1 MVTETR
7 PTPEVG
13 NHTGSASHRHGLI
26 GAILDIAVRF
36 RWAVIVLT
44 VFAAIYGAMNL
55 LRLPIDAV
63 PDITN
68 TQVQINTS
76 ASALSPSQVET
87 QVTFP
92 IETGLAGI
100 EGLEM
105 TRSISRNG
113 FSQVT
118 AIFEEGTDIYFARQQ
133 VNERLAPIGASL
145 PEGAEPTMGP
155 ISTGLGEVLMYT
167 IEYEYP
173 GGRDAPKGGRTGWQ
187 PDGSFITERGERLDT
202 EVAKAAYLRTVQDW
216 VVAPLMRSIDGV
228 AGVDS
233 IGGYEKQFLV
243 QPDPARLT
251 GYGLSFDTLIDALE
265 AANLA
270 EGANFVDRAGE
281 ALLVRVDARLGG
293 TQDIEQAV
301 VATREGVP
309 IRIGDVASVRIGG
322 DLRTGAA
329 SLNGEEAVVG
339 TVLMRSG
346 ENSRTVAAASAER
359 LEEVRASLPA
369 GVVAEIVYN
378 RSSLVDATIA
388 TVEKNLLEGALL
400 VIAVLFLMLGNIR
413 AAIIAALVIPVSMLM
428 AAVGMNRL
436 GVSGNLMSLGALDFG
451 LIVDGAVIIVE
462 NSVARLAARQH
473 HEGRLLSLGER
484 LTETRLAAQEMIR
497 PTVYGQA
504 IILLV
509 YAPLLT
515 FTGVEGK
522 TFSPMAITV
531 MLALASA
538 FVLSLTFV
546 PAMIAVLLN
555 RKLTEKDVKP
565 VRIAKERYGP
575 ALRRAIARPWPV
587 IGAGAGMFA
596 VAALMFTFLGS
607 EFTPQLDERDIA
619 VQSLRIPST
628 SLERSL
634 AMQRQVEDKLEAFP
648 QVELVFSR
656 TGTAEVASD
665 PMPPNASDAYVILK
679 PREEW
684 PDPDLSKDE
693 LVAEMEESL
702 SGLVGN
708 LYEFSQPI
716 ELRFNELI
724 AGVRGDVAVKLYG
737 DDLTALTR
745 SAGEVAG
752 VLRGVEGAADVK
764 VQQVTGFP
772 TLDIAFDRPTI
783 ARYGLTVEEVAQSV
797 AIALGGRPAGLVFEG
812 DRRFD
817 VVVRLADA
825 TRDDFDQLG
834 ALPIVLEN
842 GVTVPLRTLAD
853 FQVVDGL
860 AEVRREQGR
869 RLVIVSA
876 NVRERDLG
884 SFVEEARAGVSENVN
899 LPAASFIEWG
909 GQYQNLQAAQA
920 RLGLVVPVCFALVL
934 LLLFMALG
942 GWVPALAVFSAIPMA
957 LAGGVFALALRGM
970 PFSVSAAVGFIAL
983 SGVAVLNGLVMMT
996 AIRQRLDKGMS
1007 LDDAICDGALA
1018 RLRPV
1023 LMTALVASLG
1033 FVPMAIATGTGA
1045 EVQRPLATVVIGG
1058 LITATAL
1065 TLFVLPAIARLVL
1078 RENGQDVGWREKW
1091 RAMLRLNLTRDERR
1105 EYPTGEI

>member
-1 MVTETR
+1 
-7 PTPEVG
+7 G
-13 NHTGSASHRHGLI
+13 
-26 GAILDIAVRF
+26 
-36 RWAVIVLT
+36 
-44 VFAAIYGAMNL
+44 
-55 LRLPIDAV
+55 
-63 PDITN
+63 
-68 TQVQINTS
+68 
-76 ASALSPSQVET
+76 
-87 QVTFP
+87 
-92 IETGLAGI
+92 
-100 EGLEM
+100 
-105 TRSISRNG
+105 RS
-113 FSQVT
+113 
-118 AIFEEGTDIYFARQQ
+118 
-133 VNERLAPIGASL
+133 
-145 PEGAEPTMGP
+145 
-155 ISTGLGEVLMYT
+155 
-167 IEYEYP
+167 
-173 GGRDAPKGGRTGWQ
+173 TGWQ
-187 PDGSFITERGERLDT
+187 ADGSFITERGNRLKS

-251 GYGLSFDTLIDALE
+251 GYGLSFDSLIDALE

-270 EGANFVDRAGE
+270 AGANFVDRADE
-281 ALLVRVDARLGG
+281 ALLVRVDARLGSIA
-293 TQDIEQAV
+293 DIEEAV

-309 IRIGDVASVRIGG
+309 IRIGDVATVEIGG

-339 TVLMRSG
+339 TVLMRAG
-346 ENSRTVAAASAER
+346 ENSRTVAAGSAER
-359 LEEVRASLPA
+359 LEEVRASLPE
-369 GVVAEIVYN
+369 GIVADIVYN

-388 TVEKNLLEGALL
+388 TVEKNLLEGALP
-400 VIAVLFLMLGNIR
+400 VIAVLFLLLGNIR
-413 AAIIAALVIPVSMLM
+413 AAIITALVIPISMLM
-428 AAVGMNRL
+428 AAIGMNRL

-462 NSVARLAARQH
+462 NSVARLAMRQH
-473 HEGRLLSLGER
+473 REGRLLTLGER
-484 LTETRLAAQEMIR
+484 LTETRLAAQEMIK

-504 IILLV
+504 IIFLV
-509 YAPLLT
+509 FAPLLT

-522 TFSPMAITV
+522 TFSPMAITM

-555 RKLTEKDVKP
+555 KKLTETEVKP
-565 VRIAKERYGP
+565 IRWTKDRYGP
-575 ALRRAIARPWPV
+575 ALRKAIARPWPV
-587 IGAGAGMFA
+587 IGGGVGVFA
-596 VAALMFTFLGS
+596 VAAFVFGFLGS
-607 EFTPQLDERDIA
+607 EFTPQLDETDLA

-634 AMQRQVEDKLEAFP
+634 SMQRRVEDRLEEFP

-693 LVAEMEESL
+693 LVAQMEEGL
-702 SGLVGN
+702 GELVGN

-737 DDLTALTR
+737 DDLTALTEA
-745 SAGEVAG
+745 AGDVAG
-752 VLRGVEGAADVK
+752 VLQGVEGAADVK

-783 ARYGLTVEEVAQSV
+783 ARYGLTVEDVAQSV

-812 DRRFD
+812 DRRFE
-817 VVVRLADA
+817 VIVRLEAA
-825 TRDDFDQLG
+825 ARDDFDQLG

-842 GVTVPLRTLAD
+842 GVTVPLRALAD
-853 FQVVDGL
+853 FRVVDGL

-884 SFVEEARAGVSENVN
+884 SFVEEAQEGVAAQVDM
-899 LPAASFIEWG
+899 PPASFIEWG

-920 RLGLVVPVCFALVL
+920 RLAIVVPVCFALVL
-934 LLLFMALG
+934 FLLFMALG

-957 LAGGVFALALRGM
+957 LAGGIFALALRDL

-996 AIRQRLDKGMS
+996 AIKQRLEKGMA
-1007 LDDAICDGALA
+1007 LDEAIEDGAMA
-1018 RLRPV
+1018 RMRPV

-1033 FVPMAIATGTGA
+1033 FVPMAIATGTGS

-1058 LITATAL
+1058 LITATIL

-1078 RENGQDVGWREKW
+1078 HRSDDERSWREKW
-1091 RAMLRLNLTRDERR
+1091 WDRLRRNVTREERDELR
-1105 EYPTGEI
+1105 EVT

>member
-1 MVTETR
+1 MAIDQTTASSPMSSDE
-7 PTPEVG
+7 G
-13 NHTGSASHRHGLI
+13 SHRHGPI
-26 GAILDIAVRF
+26 GVILDVAVRF
-36 RWAVIVLT
+36 RWAIIVLT
-44 VFAAIYGAMNL
+44 VFAAIYGAFNL
-55 LRLPIDAV
+55 VRLPIDAV

-76 ASALSPSQVET
+76 AAALSPSQVET

-118 AIFEEGTDIYFARQQ
+118 AIFEEGTDLYFARQQ

-173 GGRDAPKGGRTGWQ
+173 GGRGASTGGRTGWQ
-187 PDGSFITERGERLDT
+187 SDGSFITERGDRLES

-233 IGGYEKQFLV
+233 IGGFEKQFLV

-251 GYGLSFDTLIDALE
+251 GYGLSFDSLIDALE

-270 EGANFVDRAGE
+270 AGANFVDRADE
-281 ALLVRVDARLGG
+281 ALLVRVDARLGSIA
-293 TQDIEQAV
+293 DIEEAV
-301 VATREGVP
+301 IATREGVP
-309 IRIGDVASVRIGG
+309 IRIGDVADVEIGG

-339 TVLMRSG
+339 TVLMRAG
-346 ENSRTVAAASAER
+346 ENSRTVAAGAAER
-359 LEEVRASLPA
+359 LEEVRASLPD

-378 RSSLVDATIA
+378 RSSLVDATIS

-400 VIAVLFLMLGNIR
+400 VIAVLFLLLGNIR
-413 AAIIAALVIPVSMLM
+413 AAIITALVIPVSMLM

-473 HEGRLLSLGER
+473 REGRLLTLGER
-484 LTETRLAAQEMIR
+484 LTETRLAAQEMIK

-504 IILLV
+504 IIFLV
-509 YAPLLT
+509 FAPLLT

-522 TFSPMAITV
+522 TFSPMAITM

-555 RKLTEKDVKP
+555 KKLTEKEVKP
-565 VRIAKERYGP
+565 IRWAKERYGP
-575 ALRRAIARPWPV
+575 AVRKVIARPWPM
-587 IGAGAGMFA
+587 IGAGVGLFTVA
-596 VAALMFTFLGS
+596 VFVFGFLGS

-634 AMQRQVEDKLEAFP
+634 AMQRRVEDRLEEFP
-648 QVELVFSR
+648 QVDLVFSR

-679 PREEW
+679 PRDEW
-684 PDPDLSKDE
+684 PDPDLPKDE
-693 LVAEMEESL
+693 LVGEMESAL
-702 SGLVGN
+702 GGLIGN

-737 DDLTALTR
+737 DDLTALTEA
-745 SAGEVAG
+745 AGEVAG
-752 VLRGVEGAADVK
+752 VLGGVEGAADVK

-817 VVVRLADA
+817 VVVRLEDA

-884 SFVEEARAGVSENVN
+884 SFVEEAQERISTGVDM
-899 LPAASFIEWG
+899 PPASFIEWG
-909 GQYQNLQAAQA
+909 GQYQNLQEAQA
-920 RLGLVVPVCFALVL
+920 RLTIVVPIAFALVL

-957 LAGGVFALALRGM
+957 LAGGVFALALRGL

-996 AIRQRLDKGMS
+996 AIRQRLDSGMS
-1007 LDDAICDGALA
+1007 LDEAIADGALA

-1078 RENGQDVGWREKW
+1078 DDGKEKRSWRQRWWDRLRRNVTPEERKELRDV
-1091 RAMLRLNLTRDERR
+1091 T
-1105 EYPTGEI
+1105 

>member
-1 MVTETR
+1 MAIDQTSSHSDE
-7 PTPEVG
+7 
-13 NHTGSASHRHGLI
+13 GSHHHGLI
-26 GAILDIAVRF
+26 GMILDVAVRF
-36 RWAVIVLT
+36 RWAIIVLT
-44 VFAAIYGAMNL
+44 IFAAIYGAFNL

-76 ASALSPSQVET
+76 AAALSPSQVET

-167 IEYEYP
+167 IEYEHP
-173 GGRDAPKGGRTGWQ
+173 GGKGATTGGRTGWQ
-187 PDGSFITERGERLDT
+187 RDGSFITERGDRLES

-233 IGGYEKQFLV
+233 IGGFEKQFLV

-251 GYGLSFDTLIDALE
+251 GYGLSFDSLINALE

-270 EGANFVDRAGE
+270 AGANFVDRADE

-293 TQDIEQAV
+293 IADIEEAV

-309 IRIGDVASVRIGG
+309 IRIGDVANVEIGG

-329 SLNGEEAVVG
+329 SLNGDEAVVG

-346 ENSRTVAAASAER
+346 ENSRTVSAQAADR
-359 LEEVRASLPA
+359 LEEVRASLPD

-388 TVEKNLLEGALL
+388 TVEKNLVEGALL
-400 VIAVLFLMLGNIR
+400 VIAVLFLLLGNIR
-413 AAIIAALVIPVSMLM
+413 AAIIAALVIPISMLM
-428 AAVGMNRL
+428 AAIGMNRL

-462 NSVARLAARQH
+462 NSVARLAA
-473 HEGRLLSLGER
+473 
-484 LTETRLAAQEMIR
+484 QEMIK

-555 RKLTEKDVKP
+555 KKLTEKEVKP
-565 VRIAKERYGP
+565 IRMAKDRYGP
-575 ALRRAIARPWPV
+575 AIRKTIARPWPV
-587 IGAGAGMFA
+587 IGAGAGLFA
-596 VAALMFTFLGS
+596 VAAIMFGFLGS

-634 AMQRQVEDKLEAFP
+634 AMQRRVEDRLEEFP

-684 PDPDLSKDE
+684 PDPDLPKDE
-693 LVAEMEESL
+693 LVGEMESAL
-702 SGLVGN
+702 GGLVGN

-737 DDLTALTR
+737 DDLTALTEA
-745 SAGEVAG
+745 AGDVAG

-783 ARYGLTVEEVAQSV
+783 ARYGLTVEDVAQSV

-853 FQVVDGL
+853 FEVVDGL

-884 SFVEEARAGVSENVN
+884 SFVEEAQEGVSAQVD
-899 LPAASFIEWG
+899 LPPASFIEWG
-909 GQYQNLQAAQA
+909 GQYQNLQEAQA
-920 RLGLVVPVCFALVL
+920 RLAIVVPICFAVVL
-934 LLLFMALG
+934 LLLYMALG

-957 LAGGVFALALRGM
+957 LAGGVFALVLRGM

-996 AIRQRLDKGMS
+996 AIRQRLESGMP
-1007 LDDAICDGALA
+1007 LDDAIADGALA

-1033 FVPMAIATGTGA
+1033 FVPMALATGTGA

-1078 RENGQDVGWREKW
+1078 HSSDDERSWREKW
-1091 RAMLRLNLTRDERR
+1091 WDRLRRNVTSDEER
-1105 EYPTGEI
+1105 ELKDIA

>member
-1 MVTETR
+1 MAIDQASAHPDE
-7 PTPEVG
+7 
-13 NHTGSASHRHGLI
+13 ASHRHGPI
-26 GAILDIAVRF
+26 GIILDIAVRF
-36 RWAVIVLT
+36 RWAIIVLT
-44 VFAAIYGAMNL
+44 VLAAIYGALNL

-76 ASALSPSQVET
+76 APALSPSQVET

-118 AIFEEGTDIYFARQQ
+118 AIFEEGTDIYFARSQ

-167 IEYEYP
+167 IEYEHP
-173 GGRDAPKGGRTGWQ
+173 GGRGATRGGRVGWQ
-187 PDGSFITERGERLDT
+187 ADGSFVTERGDRLDS

-233 IGGYEKQFLV
+233 IGGFEKQFLV

-251 GYGLSFDTLIDALE
+251 GYGLSFETLIDALE

-270 EGANFVDRAGE
+270 AGANFVDRADE

-293 TQDIEQAV
+293 IADIEEAV

-309 IRIGDVASVRIGG
+309 IRIGDVATVQIGG

-346 ENSRTVAAASAER
+346 ENSRTVAAQAAER
-359 LEEVRASLPA
+359 LDEVRASLPE

-388 TVEKNLLEGALL
+388 TVEKNLVEGALL
-400 VIAVLFLMLGNIR
+400 VIAVLFLLLGNIR
-413 AAIIAALVIPVSMLM
+413 AAIIAALVIPISMLM
-428 AAVGMNRL
+428 AAIGMNRL

-473 HEGRLLSLGER
+473 REGRLLHLGER
-484 LTETRLAAQEMIR
+484 LTETRLAAQEMIK

-515 FTGVEGK
+515 FSGVEGK

-538 FVLSLTFV
+538 FVLSVTFV

-555 RKLTEKDVKP
+555 KKLTEKEVKP
-565 VRIAKERYGP
+565 VRMVKERYGP
-575 ALRRAIARPWPV
+575 AVRKAVARPWPV
-587 IGAGAGMFA
+587 IGAGVGIFA
-596 VAALMFTFLGS
+596 VAAFVFGLLGS
-607 EFTPQLDERDIA
+607 EFTPQLDERDLLI
-619 VQSLRIPST
+619 QSIRIPST
-628 SLERSL
+628 PTERSVE
-634 AMQRQVEDKLEAFP
+634 MQREVEKRIGQFP
-648 QVELVFSR
+648 EVALVFSK

-665 PMPPNASDAYVILK
+665 PMPPNISDGFVILR

-684 PDPDLSKDE
+684 PDPSKNKEQLISE
-693 LVAEMEESL
+693 LEGAL
-702 SGLVGN
+702 DGLIGN
-708 LYEFSQPI
+708 LYEFTQPI
-716 ELRFNELI
+716 EMRFNELI
-724 AGVRGDVAVKLYG
+724 AGNRSDLAVKIYG
-737 DDLTALTR
+737 DDLEQLAITADDI
-745 SAGEVAG
+745 AD
-752 VLRGVEGAADVK
+752 VLRGTEGAADVR

-772 TLDIAFDRPTI
+772 TLDVAFDRATI
-783 ARYGLTVEEVAQSV
+783 ARYGLRVEDVAQSV

-812 DRRFD
+812 DRRFE

-825 TRDDFDQLG
+825 MRDDFDQLG
-834 ALPIVLEN
+834 ALPIVLSN

-884 SFVEEARAGVSENVN
+884 SFVEEAQDSVAAEVE
-899 LPAASFIEWG
+899 LPPASFIEWG
-909 GQYQNLQAAQA
+909 GQYQNLQEAQA
-920 RLGLVVPVCFALVL
+920 RLAIVVPVCFAIVL
-934 LLLFMALG
+934 LLLYMALG
-942 GWVPALAVFSAIPMA
+942 GWIPALAVFSAIPMA

-996 AIRQRLDKGMS
+996 AIRQRLERGVP
-1007 LDDAICDGALA
+1007 LVEAIADGALA

-1033 FVPMAIATGTGA
+1033 FVPMAIASGTGA

-1078 RENGQDVGWREKW
+1078 HEPGEERSWREKW
-1091 RAMLRLNLTRDERR
+1091 WDRLRRNVTREEQR
-1105 EYPTGEI
+1105 ELADIA

>member
-1 MVTETR
+1 MAIDQTSSHSDE
-7 PTPEVG
+7 
-13 NHTGSASHRHGLI
+13 GSHHHGLI
-26 GAILDIAVRF
+26 GMILDVAVRF
-36 RWAVIVLT
+36 RWAIIVLT
-44 VFAAIYGAMNL
+44 IFAAIYGAFNL

-76 ASALSPSQVET
+76 AAALSPSQVET

-167 IEYEYP
+167 IEYEHP
-173 GGRDAPKGGRTGWQ
+173 GGKGATTGGQTGWQ
-187 PDGSFITERGERLDT
+187 RDGSFITERGDRLES

-233 IGGYEKQFLV
+233 IGGFEKQFLV

-251 GYGLSFDTLIDALE
+251 GYGLSFDSLINALE

-270 EGANFVDRAGE
+270 AGANFVDRADE

-293 TQDIEQAV
+293 IADIEEAV

-309 IRIGDVASVRIGG
+309 IRIGDVANVEIGG

-346 ENSRTVAAASAER
+346 ENSRTVSAQAADR
-359 LEEVRASLPA
+359 LEEVRASLPE

-388 TVEKNLLEGALL
+388 TVEKNLVEGALL
-400 VIAVLFLMLGNIR
+400 VIAVLFLLLGNIR
-413 AAIIAALVIPVSMLM
+413 AAIIAALVIPISMLM
-428 AAVGMNRL
+428 AAIGMNRL

-473 HEGRLLSLGER
+473 REGRLLSLGER
-484 LTETRLAAQEMIR
+484 LTETRLAAQEMIK

-555 RKLTEKDVKP
+555 KKLTEKEVKP
-565 VRIAKERYGP
+565 IRMAKDRYGP
-575 ALRRAIARPWPV
+575 AIRKTIARPWPV
-587 IGAGAGMFA
+587 IGAGAGLFA
-596 VAALMFTFLGS
+596 VAAIMFGFLGS

-634 AMQRQVEDKLEAFP
+634 AMQRRVEDRLEEFP

-679 PREEW
+679 PRDEW
-684 PDPDLSKDE
+684 PDPDLPKDE
-693 LVAEMEESL
+693 LVGEMESAL
-702 SGLVGN
+702 GGLVGN

-737 DDLTALTR
+737 DDLTALTEA
-745 SAGEVAG
+745 AGDVAG

-783 ARYGLTVEEVAQSV
+783 ARYGLTVEDVAQSV

-853 FQVVDGL
+853 FEVVDGL

-884 SFVEEARAGVSENVN
+884 SFVEEAQEGVSAQVD
-899 LPAASFIEWG
+899 LPPASFIEWG
-909 GQYQNLQAAQA
+909 GQYQNLQEAQA
-920 RLGLVVPVCFALVL
+920 RLAIVVPICFAVVL
-934 LLLFMALG
+934 LLLYMALG

-957 LAGGVFALALRGM
+957 LAGGVFALVLRGM

-996 AIRQRLDKGMS
+996 AIRQRLEGGMP
-1007 LDDAICDGALA
+1007 LDDAIADGALA

-1033 FVPMAIATGTGA
+1033 FVPMALATGTGA

-1078 RENGQDVGWREKW
+1078 HRSD
-1091 RAMLRLNLTRDERR
+1091 DERSWRDKWWDRLRRNVTSDEER
-1105 EYPTGEI
+1105 ELKDIA

>member
-1 MVTETR
+1 MAIDQTTASSPMSSDE
-7 PTPEVG
+7 G
-13 NHTGSASHRHGLI
+13 SHRHGPI
-26 GAILDIAVRF
+26 GVILDVAVRF
-36 RWAVIVLT
+36 RWAIIVLT
-44 VFAAIYGAMNL
+44 VFAAIYGAFNL
-55 LRLPIDAV
+55 VRLPIDAV

-76 ASALSPSQVET
+76 AAALSPSQVET

-118 AIFEEGTDIYFARQQ
+118 AIFEEGTDLYFARQQ

-167 IEYEYP
+167 IEYEHP
-173 GGRDAPKGGRTGWQ
+173 GGKGATTGGRTGWQ
-187 PDGSFITERGERLDT
+187 SDGSFITERGDRLES

-233 IGGYEKQFLV
+233 IGGFEKQFLV

-251 GYGLSFDTLIDALE
+251 GYGLSFDSLIDALE

-270 EGANFVDRAGE
+270 AGANFVDRADE
-281 ALLVRVDARLGG
+281 ALLVRVDARLGSIA
-293 TQDIEQAV
+293 DIEEAV
-301 VATREGVP
+301 IATREGVP
-309 IRIGDVASVRIGG
+309 IRIGDVADVEIGG

-339 TVLMRSG
+339 TVLMRAG
-346 ENSRTVAAASAER
+346 ENSRTVAAGAAER
-359 LEEVRASLPA
+359 LEEVRASLPD

-378 RSSLVDATIA
+378 RSSLVDATIS

-400 VIAVLFLMLGNIR
+400 VIAVLFLLLGNIR
-413 AAIIAALVIPVSMLM
+413 AAIITALVIPVSMLM

-473 HEGRLLSLGER
+473 REGRLLTLGER
-484 LTETRLAAQEMIR
+484 LTETRLAAQEMIK

-504 IILLV
+504 IIFLV
-509 YAPLLT
+509 FAPLLT

-522 TFSPMAITV
+522 TFSPMAITM

-555 RKLTEKDVKP
+555 KKLTEKEVKP
-565 VRIAKERYGP
+565 IRWAKERYGP
-575 ALRRAIARPWPV
+575 AVRKVIARPWPM
-587 IGAGAGMFA
+587 IGAGVGLFTVA
-596 VAALMFTFLGS
+596 VFVFGFLGS

-634 AMQRQVEDKLEAFP
+634 AMQRRVEDRLEEFP
-648 QVELVFSR
+648 QVDLVFPR

-679 PREEW
+679 PRDEW
-684 PDPDLSKDE
+684 PDPDLPKDE
-693 LVAEMEESL
+693 LVGEMESAL
-702 SGLVGN
+702 GGLIGN

-737 DDLTALTR
+737 DDLTALTEA
-745 SAGEVAG
+745 AGEVAG
-752 VLRGVEGAADVK
+752 VLGGVEGAADVK

-817 VVVRLADA
+817 VVVRLEDA

-884 SFVEEARAGVSENVN
+884 SFVEEAQERVSTGVDM
-899 LPAASFIEWG
+899 PPASFIEWG
-909 GQYQNLQAAQA
+909 GQYQNLQEAQA
-920 RLGLVVPVCFALVL
+920 RLTIVVPIAFALVL

-957 LAGGVFALALRGM
+957 LAGGVFALALRGL

-996 AIRQRLDKGMS
+996 AIRQRLDSGMS
-1007 LDDAICDGALA
+1007 LDEAIADGALA

-1078 RENGQDVGWREKW
+1078 DDGKEKRSWRQRWWDRLRRNVTPEERKELRDV
-1091 RAMLRLNLTRDERR
+1091 T
-1105 EYPTGEI
+1105 

>member
-1 MVTETR
+1 ML
-7 PTPEVG
+7 
-13 NHTGSASHRHGLI
+13 GSAASV
-26 GAILDIAVRF
+26 DIEE
-36 RWAVIVLT
+36 AVI
-44 VFAAIYGAMNL
+44 
-55 LRLPIDAV
+55 
-63 PDITN
+63 
-68 TQVQINTS
+68 
-76 ASALSPSQVET
+76 
-87 QVTFP
+87 
-92 IETGLAGI
+92 
-100 EGLEM
+100 
-105 TRSISRNG
+105 
-113 FSQVT
+113 
-118 AIFEEGTDIYFARQQ
+118 
-133 VNERLAPIGASL
+133 
-145 PEGAEPTMGP
+145 
-155 ISTGLGEVLMYT
+155 
-167 IEYEYP
+167 
-173 GGRDAPKGGRTGWQ
+173 
-187 PDGSFITERGERLDT
+187 
-202 EVAKAAYLRTVQDW
+202 
-216 VVAPLMRSIDGV
+216 
-228 AGVDS
+228 
-233 IGGYEKQFLV
+233 
-243 QPDPARLT
+243 
-251 GYGLSFDTLIDALE
+251 
-265 AANLA
+265 
-270 EGANFVDRAGE
+270 
-281 ALLVRVDARLGG
+281 
-293 TQDIEQAV
+293 
-301 VATREGVP
+301 ATREGVP
-309 IRIGDVASVRIGG
+309 IRIGDVADVEIGG

-329 SLNGEEAVVG
+329 SLNGEEAVIG
-339 TVLMRSG
+339 TVLMRAG
-346 ENSRTVAAASAER
+346 ENSRTVAAGAAER
-359 LEEVRASLPA
+359 LEEVRASLPD
-369 GVVAEIVYN
+369 GIVANIVYN
-378 RSSLVDATIA
+378 RSSLVDATIS

-400 VIAVLFLMLGNIR
+400 VIAVLFLLLGNIR
-413 AAIIAALVIPVSMLM
+413 AAIITALVIPVSMLM

-473 HEGRLLSLGER
+473 TEGRLLTLGER
-484 LTETRLAAQEMIR
+484 LTETRLAAQEMIK

-504 IILLV
+504 IIFLV
-509 YAPLLT
+509 FAPLLT

-522 TFSPMAITV
+522 TFSPMAITM

-555 RKLTEKDVKP
+555 KKLTEEDVKP
-565 VRIAKERYGP
+565 IRMAKERYGP
-575 ALRRAIARPWPV
+575 AVRKAIARPWPM
-587 IGAGAGMFA
+587 IGAGAGIFALAAFMFG
-596 VAALMFTFLGS
+596 FLGS
-607 EFTPQLDERDIA
+607 EFTPQLDERDLA

-628 SLERSL
+628 SLERSV
-634 AMQRQVEDKLEAFP
+634 AMQRKVEDRLEEFP
-648 QVELVFSR
+648 QVDLVFSR

-665 PMPPNASDAYVILK
+665 PMPPSASDAYVILK
-679 PREEW
+679 PRDEW
-684 PDPDLSKDE
+684 PEPDLPKEE
-693 LVAEMEESL
+693 LVSQMEEAL
-702 SGLVGN
+702 GGLIGN

-737 DDLTALTR
+737 DDLTALTE

-783 ARYGLTVEEVAQSV
+783 ARYGLTVDEVAQSV
-797 AIALGGRPAGLVFEG
+797 AIALGGRPAGMVFEG

-817 VVVRLADA
+817 VVVRLEDA
-825 TRDDFDQLG
+825 TRNDFDQLG

-884 SFVEEARAGVSENVN
+884 SFVEEAQEGVSTAVD
-899 LPAASFIEWG
+899 LPPASFIEWG
-909 GQYQNLQAAQA
+909 GQYENLQAAQA
-920 RLGLVVPVCFALVL
+920 RLAIVVPVCFALVL

-942 GWVPALAVFSAIPMA
+942 GWVPAFAVFSAIPMA
-957 LAGGVFALALRGM
+957 LAGGVFALALRGL

-996 AIRQRLDKGMS
+996 AIRQRLEGGMP
-1007 LDDAICDGALA
+1007 LEEAIADGALA

-1033 FVPMAIATGTGA
+1033 FVPMALATGTGA

-1078 RENGQDVGWREKW
+1078 NDR
-1091 RAMLRLNLTRDERR
+1091 TDERSFR
-1105 EYPTGEI
+1105 ERMRGFFRQDAGLARRERPSASAIS

>member
-1 MVTETR
+1 MAIDQTSSHSDE
-7 PTPEVG
+7 
-13 NHTGSASHRHGLI
+13 GSHHHGLI
-26 GAILDIAVRF
+26 GMILDVAVRF
-36 RWAVIVLT
+36 RWAIIVLT
-44 VFAAIYGAMNL
+44 IFAAIYGAFNL

-76 ASALSPSQVET
+76 AAALSPSQVET

-167 IEYEYP
+167 IEYEHP
-173 GGRDAPKGGRTGWQ
+173 GGKGATTGGQTGWQ
-187 PDGSFITERGERLDT
+187 RDGSFITERGDRLES

-233 IGGYEKQFLV
+233 IGGFEKQFLV

-251 GYGLSFDTLIDALE
+251 GYGLSFDSLINALE

-270 EGANFVDRAGE
+270 AGANFVDRADE

-293 TQDIEQAV
+293 IADIEEAV

-309 IRIGDVASVRIGG
+309 IRIGDVANVEIGG

-346 ENSRTVAAASAER
+346 ENSRTVSAQAADR
-359 LEEVRASLPA
+359 LEEVRASLPD

-388 TVEKNLLEGALL
+388 TVEKNLVEGALL
-400 VIAVLFLMLGNIR
+400 VIAVLFLLLGNIR
-413 AAIIAALVIPVSMLM
+413 AAIIAALVIPISMLM
-428 AAVGMNRL
+428 AAIGMNRL

-473 HEGRLLSLGER
+473 REGRLLSLGER
-484 LTETRLAAQEMIR
+484 LTETRLAAQEMIK

-555 RKLTEKDVKP
+555 KKLTEKEVKP
-565 VRIAKERYGP
+565 IRMAKDRYGP
-575 ALRRAIARPWPV
+575 AIRKTIARPWPV
-587 IGAGAGMFA
+587 IGAGAGLFA
-596 VAALMFTFLGS
+596 VAAIMFGFLGS

-634 AMQRQVEDKLEAFP
+634 AMQRRVEDRLEEFP

-684 PDPDLSKDE
+684 PDPDLPKDE
-693 LVAEMEESL
+693 LVGEMESAL
-702 SGLVGN
+702 GGLVGN

-737 DDLTALTR
+737 DDLTALTEA
-745 SAGEVAG
+745 AGDVAG
-752 VLRGVEGAADVK
+752 VLRAVEGAADVK

-783 ARYGLTVEEVAQSV
+783 ARYGLTVEDVAQSV

-853 FQVVDGL
+853 FEVVDGL

-884 SFVEEARAGVSENVN
+884 SFVEEAQEGVSAQVD
-899 LPAASFIEWG
+899 LPPASFIEWG
-909 GQYQNLQAAQA
+909 GQYQNLQEAQA
-920 RLGLVVPVCFALVL
+920 RLAIVVPICFAVVL
-934 LLLFMALG
+934 LLLYMALG

-957 LAGGVFALALRGM
+957 LAGGVFALVLRGM
-970 PFSVSAAVGFIAL
+970 PFSVSAAVDFIAL

-996 AIRQRLDKGMS
+996 AIRQRLESGMP
-1007 LDDAICDGALA
+1007 LDDAIADGALA

-1033 FVPMAIATGTGA
+1033 FVPMALATGTGA

-1078 RENGQDVGWREKW
+1078 HSSDDERSWREKW
-1091 RAMLRLNLTRDERR
+1091 WDRLRRNVTSDEER
-1105 EYPTGEI
+1105 ELKDIA

>member
-1 MVTETR
+1 MAIDQTTASSPMSSDE
-7 PTPEVG
+7 G
-13 NHTGSASHRHGLI
+13 SHRHGPI
-26 GAILDIAVRF
+26 GVILDVAVRF
-36 RWAVIVLT
+36 RWAIIVLT
-44 VFAAIYGAMNL
+44 VFAAIYGAFNL
-55 LRLPIDAV
+55 VRLPIDAV

-76 ASALSPSQVET
+76 AAALSPSQVET

-118 AIFEEGTDIYFARQQ
+118 AIFEEGTDLYFARQQ

-167 IEYEYP
+167 IEYEHP
-173 GGRDAPKGGRTGWQ
+173 GGKGATTGGRTGWQ
-187 PDGSFITERGERLDT
+187 SDGSFITERGDRLES

-233 IGGYEKQFLV
+233 IGGFEKQFLV

-251 GYGLSFDTLIDALE
+251 GYGLSFDSLIDALE

-270 EGANFVDRAGE
+270 AGANFVDRADE
-281 ALLVRVDARLGG
+281 ALLVRVDARLGSIA
-293 TQDIEQAV
+293 DIEEAV
-301 VATREGVP
+301 IATREGVP
-309 IRIGDVASVRIGG
+309 IRIGDVADVEIGG

-339 TVLMRSG
+339 TVLMRAG
-346 ENSRTVAAASAER
+346 ENSRTVAAGAAER
-359 LEEVRASLPA
+359 LEEVRASLPD

-378 RSSLVDATIA
+378 RSSLVDATIS

-400 VIAVLFLMLGNIR
+400 VIAVLFLLLGNIR
-413 AAIIAALVIPVSMLM
+413 AAIITALVIPVSMLM

-473 HEGRLLSLGER
+473 REGRLLTLGER
-484 LTETRLAAQEMIR
+484 LTETRLAAQEMIK

-504 IILLV
+504 IIFLV
-509 YAPLLT
+509 FAPLLT

-522 TFSPMAITV
+522 TFSPMAITM

-555 RKLTEKDVKP
+555 KKLTEKEVKP
-565 VRIAKERYGP
+565 IRWAKERYGP
-575 ALRRAIARPWPV
+575 AVRKVIARPWPM
-587 IGAGAGMFA
+587 IGAGVGLFTVA
-596 VAALMFTFLGS
+596 VFVFGFLGS

-634 AMQRQVEDKLEAFP
+634 AMQRRVEDRLEEFP
-648 QVELVFSR
+648 QVDLVFSR

-679 PREEW
+679 PRDEW
-684 PDPDLSKDE
+684 PDPDLPKDE
-693 LVAEMEESL
+693 LVGEMESAL
-702 SGLVGN
+702 GGLIGN

-737 DDLTALTR
+737 DDLTALTEA
-745 SAGEVAG
+745 AGEVAG
-752 VLRGVEGAADVK
+752 VLGGVEGAADVK

-783 ARYGLTVEEVAQSV
+783 ARYGLTVEDVAQSV

-817 VVVRLADA
+817 VVVRLEDA

-884 SFVEEARAGVSENVN
+884 SFVEEAQERVSTGVDM
-899 LPAASFIEWG
+899 PPASFIEWG
-909 GQYQNLQAAQA
+909 GQYQNLQEAQA
-920 RLGLVVPVCFALVL
+920 RLTIVVPIAFALVL

-957 LAGGVFALALRGM
+957 LAGGVFALALRGL

-996 AIRQRLDKGMS
+996 AIRQRLDSGMS
-1007 LDDAICDGALA
+1007 LDEAIADGALA

-1078 RENGQDVGWREKW
+1078 DDGKEKRSWRQRWWDRLRRNVTPEERKELRDV
-1091 RAMLRLNLTRDERR
+1091 T
-1105 EYPTGEI
+1105 

>member
-1 MVTETR
+1 MAIDQTSSHSDE
-7 PTPEVG
+7 
-13 NHTGSASHRHGLI
+13 GSHHHGLI
-26 GAILDIAVRF
+26 GMILDVAVRF
-36 RWAVIVLT
+36 RWAIIVLT
-44 VFAAIYGAMNL
+44 IFAAIYGAFNL

-76 ASALSPSQVET
+76 AAALSPSQVET

-167 IEYEYP
+167 IEYEHP
-173 GGRDAPKGGRTGWQ
+173 GGKGATTGGRTGWQ
-187 PDGSFITERGERLDT
+187 RDGSFITERGDRLES

-233 IGGYEKQFLV
+233 IGGFEKQFLV

-251 GYGLSFDTLIDALE
+251 GYGLSFDSLINALE

-270 EGANFVDRAGE
+270 AGANFVDRADE

-293 TQDIEQAV
+293 IADIEEAV

-309 IRIGDVASVRIGG
+309 IRIGDVANVEIGG

-346 ENSRTVAAASAER
+346 ENSRTVSAQAADR
-359 LEEVRASLPA
+359 LEEVRASLPD

-388 TVEKNLLEGALL
+388 TVEKNLVEGALL
-400 VIAVLFLMLGNIR
+400 VIAVLFLLLGNIR
-413 AAIIAALVIPVSMLM
+413 AAIIAALVIPISMLM
-428 AAVGMNRL
+428 AAIGMNRL

-462 NSVARLAARQH
+462 NSVARLATRQH
-473 HEGRLLSLGER
+473 REGRLLSLGER
-484 LTETRLAAQEMIR
+484 LTETRLAAQEMIK

-555 RKLTEKDVKP
+555 KKLTEKEVKP
-565 VRIAKERYGP
+565 IRMAKDRYGP
-575 ALRRAIARPWPV
+575 AIRKTIARPWPV
-587 IGAGAGMFA
+587 IGAGAGLFA
-596 VAALMFTFLGS
+596 VAAIMFGFLGS

-634 AMQRQVEDKLEAFP
+634 AMQRRVEDRLEEFP

-684 PDPDLSKDE
+684 PDPDLPKDE
-693 LVAEMEESL
+693 LVGEMESAL
-702 SGLVGN
+702 GGLVGN

-737 DDLTALTR
+737 DDLTALTEA
-745 SAGEVAG
+745 AGDVAG
-752 VLRGVEGAADVK
+752 VLRAVEGAADVK

-783 ARYGLTVEEVAQSV
+783 ARYGLTVEDVAQSV

-853 FQVVDGL
+853 FEVVDGL

-884 SFVEEARAGVSENVN
+884 SFVEEAQEGVSAQVD
-899 LPAASFIEWG
+899 LPPASFIEWG
-909 GQYQNLQAAQA
+909 GQYQNLQEAQA
-920 RLGLVVPVCFALVL
+920 RLAIVVPICFAVVL
-934 LLLFMALG
+934 LLLYMALG

-957 LAGGVFALALRGM
+957 LAGGVFALVLRGM

-996 AIRQRLDKGMS
+996 AIRQRLESGMP
-1007 LDDAICDGALA
+1007 LDDAIADGALA

-1033 FVPMAIATGTGA
+1033 FVPMALATGTGA

-1078 RENGQDVGWREKW
+1078 HSSDDERSWREKW
-1091 RAMLRLNLTRDERR
+1091 WDRLRRNVTSDEER
-1105 EYPTGEI
+1105 ELKDIA

>member
-1 MVTETR
+1 M
-7 PTPEVG
+7 
-13 NHTGSASHRHGLI
+13 I

-36 RWAVIVLT
+36 RWVVIVLT

-76 ASALSPSQVET
+76 APALSPSQVET

-187 PDGSFITERGERLDT
+187 SDGSFITERGERLDT

-251 GYGLSFDTLIDALE
+251 GYGLSFDSLIDALE

-359 LEEVRASLPA
+359 LDEVRASLPA

-388 TVEKNLLEGALL
+388 TVEKNLVEGALL

-413 AAIIAALVIPVSMLM
+413 AAIIAALVIPISMLM

-473 HEGRLLSLGER
+473 REGRLLSLGER
-484 LTETRLAAQEMIR
+484 LTETRLAAQEMIK

-555 RKLTEKDVKP
+555 RKLTEKEVKP

-575 ALRRAIARPWPV
+575 TLRRAIARPWPV
-587 IGAGAGMFA
+587 IGAGAGLFA
-596 VAALMFTFLGS
+596 VAAFVFSFLGS

-634 AMQRQVEDKLEAFP
+634 AMQRQVEDRLETFP

-693 LVAEMEESL
+693 LVAQMEESL

-745 SAGEVAG
+745 SAGEVAE

-817 VVVRLADA
+817 VVVRLEDA

-842 GVTVPLRTLAD
+842 GVTVPLRTLAN

-884 SFVEEARAGVSENVN
+884 SFVEEARAGVSDNVE

-920 RLGLVVPVCFALVL
+920 RLALVVPVCFALVL

-996 AIRQRLDKGMS
+996 AIRQRLEKG
-1007 LDDAICDGALA
+1007 LLLEDAICGGALA

-1078 RENGQDVGWREKW
+1078 NRSDDERSWREKW
-1091 RAMLRLNLTRDERR
+1091 WDRLRRNVTSDEQRELTD
-1105 EYPTGEI
+1105 IA

>member
-1 MVTETR
+1 MAIDQTSSHSDE
-7 PTPEVG
+7 
-13 NHTGSASHRHGLI
+13 GSHHHGLI
-26 GAILDIAVRF
+26 GMILDVAVRF
-36 RWAVIVLT
+36 RWAIIVLT
-44 VFAAIYGAMNL
+44 IFAAIYGAFNL

-76 ASALSPSQVET
+76 AAALSPSQVET

-167 IEYEYP
+167 IEYEHP
-173 GGRDAPKGGRTGWQ
+173 GGKGATTGGRTGWQ
-187 PDGSFITERGERLDT
+187 RDGSFITERGDRLES

-233 IGGYEKQFLV
+233 IGGFEKQFLV

-251 GYGLSFDTLIDALE
+251 GYGLSFDSLINALE

-270 EGANFVDRAGE
+270 AGANFVDRADE

-293 TQDIEQAV
+293 IADIEEAV

-309 IRIGDVASVRIGG
+309 IRIGDVANVEIGG

-329 SLNGEEAVVG
+329 SLNGDEAVVG

-346 ENSRTVAAASAER
+346 ENSRTVSAQAADR
-359 LEEVRASLPA
+359 LEEVRASLPD

-388 TVEKNLLEGALL
+388 TVEKNLVEGALL
-400 VIAVLFLMLGNIR
+400 VIAVLFLLLGNIR
-413 AAIIAALVIPVSMLM
+413 AAIIAALVIPISMLM
-428 AAVGMNRL
+428 AAIGMNRL

-473 HEGRLLSLGER
+473 REGRLLSLGER
-484 LTETRLAAQEMIR
+484 LTETRLAAQEMIK

-555 RKLTEKDVKP
+555 KKLTEKEVKP
-565 VRIAKERYGP
+565 IRMAKGRYGP
-575 ALRRAIARPWPV
+575 AIRKTIARPWPV
-587 IGAGAGMFA
+587 IGAGAGLFA
-596 VAALMFTFLGS
+596 VAAIMFGFLGS

-634 AMQRQVEDKLEAFP
+634 AMQRRVEDRLEEFP

-684 PDPDLSKDE
+684 PDPDLPKDE
-693 LVAEMEESL
+693 LVGEMESAL
-702 SGLVGN
+702 GGLVGN

-737 DDLTALTR
+737 DDLTALTEA
-745 SAGEVAG
+745 AGDVAG
-752 VLRGVEGAADVK
+752 VLRAVEGAADVK

-783 ARYGLTVEEVAQSV
+783 ARYGLTVEDVAQSV

-853 FQVVDGL
+853 FEVVDGL

-884 SFVEEARAGVSENVN
+884 SFVEEAQEGVSAQVD
-899 LPAASFIEWG
+899 LPPASFIEWG
-909 GQYQNLQAAQA
+909 GQYQNLQEAQA
-920 RLGLVVPVCFALVL
+920 RLAIVVPICFAVVL
-934 LLLFMALG
+934 LLLYMALG

-957 LAGGVFALALRGM
+957 LAGGVFALVLRGM

-996 AIRQRLDKGMS
+996 AIRQRLESGMP
-1007 LDDAICDGALA
+1007 LDEAIADGALA

-1033 FVPMAIATGTGA
+1033 FVPMALATGTGA

-1078 RENGQDVGWREKW
+1078 HRSDDGRSWREKW
-1091 RAMLRLNLTRDERR
+1091 WDRPRRNVTSDE
-1105 EYPTGEI
+1105 EAELKDIA

>member
-1 MVTETR
+1 MAIDQTTASSPMSSDE
-7 PTPEVG
+7 G
-13 NHTGSASHRHGLI
+13 SHRHGPI
-26 GAILDIAVRF
+26 GVILDVAVRF
-36 RWAVIVLT
+36 RWAIIVLT
-44 VFAAIYGAMNL
+44 VFAAIYGAFNL
-55 LRLPIDAV
+55 VRLPIDAV

-76 ASALSPSQVET
+76 AAALSPSQVET

-118 AIFEEGTDIYFARQQ
+118 AIFEEGTDLYFARQQ

-167 IEYEYP
+167 IEYEHP
-173 GGRDAPKGGRTGWQ
+173 GGKGATTGGRTGWQ
-187 PDGSFITERGERLDT
+187 SDGSFITERGDRLES

-233 IGGYEKQFLV
+233 IGGFEKQFLV

-251 GYGLSFDTLIDALE
+251 GYGLSFDSLIDALE

-270 EGANFVDRAGE
+270 AGANFVDRADE
-281 ALLVRVDARLGG
+281 ALLVRVDARLGSIA
-293 TQDIEQAV
+293 DIEEAV
-301 VATREGVP
+301 IATREGVP
-309 IRIGDVASVRIGG
+309 IRIGDVADVEIGG

-339 TVLMRSG
+339 TVLMRAG
-346 ENSRTVAAASAER
+346 ENSRTVAAGAAER
-359 LEEVRASLPA
+359 LDEVRASLPD

-378 RSSLVDATIA
+378 RSSLVDATIS

-400 VIAVLFLMLGNIR
+400 VIAVLFLLLGNIR
-413 AAIIAALVIPVSMLM
+413 AAIITALVIPVSMLM

-473 HEGRLLSLGER
+473 REGRLLTLGER
-484 LTETRLAAQEMIR
+484 LTETRLAAQEMIK

-504 IILLV
+504 IIFLV
-509 YAPLLT
+509 FAPLLT

-522 TFSPMAITV
+522 TFSPMAITM

-555 RKLTEKDVKP
+555 KKLTEKEVKP
-565 VRIAKERYGP
+565 IRWAKERYGP
-575 ALRRAIARPWPV
+575 AVRKVIARPWPM
-587 IGAGAGMFA
+587 IGAGVGLFTVA
-596 VAALMFTFLGS
+596 VFVFGFLGS

-634 AMQRQVEDKLEAFP
+634 AMQRRVEDRLEEFP
-648 QVELVFSR
+648 QVDLVFSR

-679 PREEW
+679 PRDEW
-684 PDPDLSKDE
+684 PDPDLPKDE
-693 LVAEMEESL
+693 LVGEMESAL
-702 SGLVGN
+702 GGLIGN

-737 DDLTALTR
+737 DDLTALTEA
-745 SAGEVAG
+745 AGEVAG
-752 VLRGVEGAADVK
+752 VLGGVEGAADVK

-817 VVVRLADA
+817 VVVRLEDA

-884 SFVEEARAGVSENVN
+884 SFVEEAQERVSTGVDM
-899 LPAASFIEWG
+899 PPASFIEWG
-909 GQYQNLQAAQA
+909 GQYQNLQEAQA
-920 RLGLVVPVCFALVL
+920 RLTIVVPIAFALVL

-957 LAGGVFALALRGM
+957 LAGGVFALALRGL

-996 AIRQRLDKGMS
+996 AIRQRLDSGMP
-1007 LDDAICDGALA
+1007 LDEAIADGALA

-1078 RENGQDVGWREKW
+1078 DDGKEKRSWRQRWWDRLRRNVTPEERKELRDV
-1091 RAMLRLNLTRDERR
+1091 T
-1105 EYPTGEI
+1105 

>member
-1 MVTETR
+1 MAIDQTSSHSDE
-7 PTPEVG
+7 
-13 NHTGSASHRHGLI
+13 GSHHHGLI
-26 GAILDIAVRF
+26 GMILDVAVRF
-36 RWAVIVLT
+36 RWAIIVLT
-44 VFAAIYGAMNL
+44 IFAAIYGAFNL

-76 ASALSPSQVET
+76 AAALSPSQVET

-167 IEYEYP
+167 IEYEHP
-173 GGRDAPKGGRTGWQ
+173 GGKGATTGGRTGWQ
-187 PDGSFITERGERLDT
+187 RDGSFITERGDRLES

-233 IGGYEKQFLV
+233 IGGFEKQFLV

-251 GYGLSFDTLIDALE
+251 GYGLSFDSLINALE

-270 EGANFVDRAGE
+270 AGANFVDRADE

-293 TQDIEQAV
+293 IADIEEAV

-309 IRIGDVASVRIGG
+309 IRIGDVANVEIGG

-329 SLNGEEAVVG
+329 SLNGDEAVVG

-346 ENSRTVAAASAER
+346 ENSRTVSAQAADR
-359 LEEVRASLPA
+359 LEEVRASLPD

-388 TVEKNLLEGALL
+388 TVEKNLVEGALL
-400 VIAVLFLMLGNIR
+400 VIAVLFLLLGNIR
-413 AAIIAALVIPVSMLM
+413 AAIIAALVIPISMLM
-428 AAVGMNRL
+428 AAIGMNRL

-462 NSVARLAARQH
+462 NSVARLATRQH
-473 HEGRLLSLGER
+473 REGRLLSLGER
-484 LTETRLAAQEMIR
+484 LTETRLAAQEMIK

-555 RKLTEKDVKP
+555 KKLTEKEVKP
-565 VRIAKERYGP
+565 IRMAKDRYGP
-575 ALRRAIARPWPV
+575 AIRKTIARPWPV
-587 IGAGAGMFA
+587 IGAGAGLFA
-596 VAALMFTFLGS
+596 VAAIMFGFLGS

-634 AMQRQVEDKLEAFP
+634 AMQRRVEDRLEEFP

-684 PDPDLSKDE
+684 PDPDLPKDE
-693 LVAEMEESL
+693 LVGEMESAL
-702 SGLVGN
+702 GGLVGN

-737 DDLTALTR
+737 DDLTALTEA
-745 SAGEVAG
+745 AGDVAG

-783 ARYGLTVEEVAQSV
+783 ARYGLTVEDVAQSV

-853 FQVVDGL
+853 FEVVDGL

-884 SFVEEARAGVSENVN
+884 SFVEEAQEGVSAQVD
-899 LPAASFIEWG
+899 LPPASFIEWG
-909 GQYQNLQAAQA
+909 GQYQNLQEAQA
-920 RLGLVVPVCFALVL
+920 RLAIVVPICFAVVL
-934 LLLFMALG
+934 LLLYMALG

-957 LAGGVFALALRGM
+957 LAGGVFALVLRGM

-996 AIRQRLDKGMS
+996 AIRQRLESGMP
-1007 LDDAICDGALA
+1007 LDDAIADGALA

-1033 FVPMAIATGTGA
+1033 FVPMALATGTGA

-1078 RENGQDVGWREKW
+1078 HSSDDERSWREKW
-1091 RAMLRLNLTRDERR
+1091 WDRLRRNVTSDEER
-1105 EYPTGEI
+1105 ELKDIA

>member
-1 MVTETR
+1 MAIDDATAPAE
-7 PTPEVG
+7 
-13 NHTGSASHRHGLI
+13 HGSHGHGLI
-26 GAILDIAVRF
+26 GAILDISVRF
-36 RWAVIVLT
+36 RWAVIGLT
-44 VFAAIYGAMNL
+44 VLAAIYGAFNL

-68 TQVQINTS
+68 TQVQINTV
-76 ASALSPSQVET
+76 APALSPTQIET
-87 QVTFP
+87 QVTYP

-113 FSQVT
+113 FSQVS
-118 AIFEEGTDIYFARQQ
+118 AIFEEGTDLYFARQQ
-133 VNERLAPIGASL
+133 VSERLVPISAEL
-145 PEGAEPTMGP
+145 PEGAEPSMGP

-167 IEYEYP
+167 IEYRFP
-173 GGRDAPKGGRTGWQ
+173 GGVGAPTGDSTGWQ
-187 PDGSFITERGERLDT
+187 ADGSFVTGRGERLDS

-216 VVAPLMRSIDGV
+216 IVAPLMRSIDGV

-233 IGGYEKQFLV
+233 IGGFEKQFVV
-243 QPDPARLT
+243 QPDPSSLA
-251 GYGLSFDTLIDALE
+251 GYDISLNELIGALE

-281 ALLVRVDARLGG
+281 ALLVRIDERLNDIE
-293 TQDIEQAV
+293 DIEQAV
-301 VATREGVP
+301 VTTRENVP
-309 IRIGDVASVRIGG
+309 IRIGDVADVRIGG

-346 ENSRTVAAASAER
+346 ENSRTVSAQAAER
-359 LEEVRASLPA
+359 LDEVRASLPE

-388 TVEKNLLEGALL
+388 TVEKNLVEGALL
-400 VIAVLFLMLGNIR
+400 VIAVLFLLLGNIR
-413 AAIIAALVIPVSMLM
+413 AAIIAALVIPFSLLLG
-428 AAVGMNRL
+428 AIGMNRL

-451 LIVDGAVIIVE
+451 LIVDGAVIVVE

-473 HEGRLLSLGER
+473 HEGRLLTLGER
-484 LTETRLAAQEMIR
+484 LTETRLAAQEMIK

-509 YAPLLT
+509 FAPLLT

-555 RKLTEKDVKP
+555 RKLTEKEVKP
-565 VRIAKERYGP
+565 IRMAKERYAP
-575 ALRRAIARPWPV
+575 AVRRAIAKPWPV
-587 IGAGAGMFA
+587 IGGGVAMFA
-596 VAALMFTFLGS
+596 VAAVVFSFLGS

-619 VQSLRIPST
+619 VQALRIPST

-634 AMQRQVEDKLEAFP
+634 GMQRRVEDRLEEFP

-665 PMPPNASDAYVILK
+665 PMPPSASDAYVILK
-679 PREEW
+679 PRTEW
-684 PDPDLSKDE
+684 PDPDLPKDE
-693 LVAEMEESL
+693 LVAQMEESL
-702 SGLVGN
+702 GRLVGN
-708 LYEFSQPI
+708 VYEFSQPI

-737 DDLTALTR
+737 DDLTALTET
-745 SAGEVAG
+745 AGEVAS
-752 VLRGVEGAADVK
+752 VLRGVEGNADVK

-772 TLDIAFDRPTI
+772 TLDIVFDRATI
-783 ARYGLTVEEVAQSV
+783 ARYGLTVEDVAQSA
-797 AIALGGRPAGLVFEG
+797 AIALGGRPAGLVFQG

-817 VVVRLADA
+817 VVVRLSEAA
-825 TRDDFDQLG
+825 RDDFDQIG
-834 ALPIVLEN
+834 ALPILLPE
-842 GVTVPLRTLAD
+842 GGIVPLRELAD
-853 FQVVDGL
+853 FRVVDGL

-869 RLVIVSA
+869 RMVVVSS

-884 SFVEEARAGVSENVN
+884 SFVEEAQGRVAEEVT

-909 GQYQNLQAAQA
+909 GQYENLQAAQD
-920 RLGLVVPVCFALVL
+920 RLTIVVPICFALVL
-934 LLLFMALG
+934 LLLYMALG
-942 GWVPALAVFSAIPMA
+942 AWVPALAVFSAIPMA
-957 LAGGVFALALRGM
+957 LAGGVFALALRGL

-996 AIRQRLDKGMS
+996 AIRQRLEKGME
-1007 LDDAICDGALA
+1007 LTEAIADGALA

-1078 RENGQDVGWREKW
+1078 HRSEDERSWRERW
-1091 RAMLRLNLTRDERR
+1091 WDRLRRNVTREERG
-1105 EYPTGEI
+1105 ELGEIT

>member
-1 MVTETR
+1 MAIDQTSSHSDE
-7 PTPEVG
+7 
-13 NHTGSASHRHGLI
+13 GSHHHGLI
-26 GAILDIAVRF
+26 GMILDVAVRF
-36 RWAVIVLT
+36 RWAIIVLT
-44 VFAAIYGAMNL
+44 IFAAIYGAFNL

-76 ASALSPSQVET
+76 AAALSPSQVET

-167 IEYEYP
+167 IEYEHP
-173 GGRDAPKGGRTGWQ
+173 GGKGATTGGQTGWQ
-187 PDGSFITERGERLDT
+187 RDGSFITERGDRLES

-233 IGGYEKQFLV
+233 IGGFEKQFLV

-251 GYGLSFDTLIDALE
+251 GYGLSFDSLINALE

-270 EGANFVDRAGE
+270 AGANFVDRADE

-293 TQDIEQAV
+293 IADIEEAV

-309 IRIGDVASVRIGG
+309 IRIGDVANVEIGG

-346 ENSRTVAAASAER
+346 ENSRTVSAQAADR
-359 LEEVRASLPA
+359 LEEVRASLPD

-388 TVEKNLLEGALL
+388 TVEKNLVEGALL
-400 VIAVLFLMLGNIR
+400 VIAVLFLLLGNIR
-413 AAIIAALVIPVSMLM
+413 AAIIAALVIPISMLM
-428 AAVGMNRL
+428 AAIGMNRL

-473 HEGRLLSLGER
+473 REGRLLSLGER
-484 LTETRLAAQEMIR
+484 LTETRLAAQEMIK

-555 RKLTEKDVKP
+555 KKLTEKEVKP
-565 VRIAKERYGP
+565 IRMAKDRYGP
-575 ALRRAIARPWPV
+575 AIRKTIARPWPV
-587 IGAGAGMFA
+587 IGAGAGLFA
-596 VAALMFTFLGS
+596 VAAIMFGFLGS

-634 AMQRQVEDKLEAFP
+634 AMQRRVEDRLEEFP

-684 PDPDLSKDE
+684 PDPDLPKDE
-693 LVAEMEESL
+693 LVGEMESAL
-702 SGLVGN
+702 GGLVGN

-737 DDLTALTR
+737 DDLTALTEA
-745 SAGEVAG
+745 AGDVAG
-752 VLRGVEGAADVK
+752 VLRAVEGAADVK

-783 ARYGLTVEEVAQSV
+783 ARYGLTVEDVAQSV

-853 FQVVDGL
+853 FEVVDGL

-884 SFVEEARAGVSENVN
+884 SFVEEAQEGVSAQVD
-899 LPAASFIEWG
+899 LPPASFIEWG
-909 GQYQNLQAAQA
+909 GQYQNLQEAQA
-920 RLGLVVPVCFALVL
+920 RLAIVVPICFAVVL
-934 LLLFMALG
+934 LLLYMALG

-957 LAGGVFALALRGM
+957 LAGGVFALVLRGM

-996 AIRQRLDKGMS
+996 AIRQRLESGMP
-1007 LDDAICDGALA
+1007 LDEAIADGALA

-1033 FVPMAIATGTGA
+1033 FVPMALATGTGA

-1078 RENGQDVGWREKW
+1078 HRSDDGRSWREKW
-1091 RAMLRLNLTRDERR
+1091 WDRPRRNVTSDE
-1105 EYPTGEI
+1105 EAELKDIA

>member
-1 MVTETR
+1 MGTE
-7 PTPEVG
+7 PMPLDQEQPGDGPGLV
-13 NHTGSASHRHGLI
+13 GLI
-26 GAILDIAVRF
+26 LDTSVRY
-36 RWAVIVLT
+36 RWAIIVLT
-44 VFAAIYGAMNL
+44 ALIAAWGALNL

-68 TQVQINTS
+68 TQVQINTV
-76 ASALSPSQVET
+76 APALSPEQVET

-133 VNERLAPIGASL
+133 VSERLVPIGAEL
-145 PEGAEPTMGP
+145 PEGAEPSMGP
-155 ISTGLGEVLMYT
+155 ISTGLGEVLMYS
-167 IEYEYP
+167 IEFTYP
-173 GGRDAPKGGRTGWQ
+173 EGNGADTGGRAGWQ
-187 PDGSFITERGERLDT
+187 SDGSFITQRGERLAT
-202 EVAKAAYLRTVQDW
+202 PIEKAAYLRTVQDW
-216 VVAPLMRSIDGV
+216 IVAPLMRSVDGV

-233 IGGYEKQFLV
+233 IGGFQKQFLV
-243 QPDPARLT
+243 QPDPAKMT
-251 GYGLSFDTLIDALE
+251 GYGIGFAELLE
-265 AANLA
+265 ALSKANLA
-270 EGANFVDRAGE
+270 KGANFVDRAGE
-281 ALLVRVDARLGG
+281 ALLVRVDARLGN
-293 TQDIEQAV
+293 TDDIAQAV
-301 VATREGVP
+301 ITQREDIPVRVADVATVE
-309 IRIGDVASVRIGG
+309 IGG

-329 SLNGEEAVVG
+329 SLNGDEAVIG
-339 TVLMRSG
+339 TVLMRAG
-346 ENSRTVAAASAER
+346 ENSRTVAAGAADR
-359 LEEVRASLPA
+359 LREVRSSLPN
-369 GVVAEIVYN
+369 GISAEIVYN
-378 RSSLVDATIA
+378 RSTLVDATIA
-388 TVEKNLLEGALL
+388 TVEKNLIEGALL
-400 VIAVLFLMLGNIR
+400 VVAVLFLLLGNIR
-413 AAIIAALVIPVSMLM
+413 AAIIAALVIPLSMLM
-428 AAVGMNRL
+428 AAIGMNRL

-462 NSVARLAARQH
+462 NSIARLAARQER
-473 HEGRLLSLGER
+473 EGRLLSLSER
-484 LTETRLAAQEMIR
+484 LSETRLAAQEMIK

-531 MLALASA
+531 MLALGSA

-546 PAMIAVLLN
+546 PALIAVLLN
-555 RKLTEKDVKP
+555 KKLSEKEVKSI
-565 VRIAKERYGP
+565 RMAKDRYAP
-575 ALRRAIARPWPV
+575 AVQKTINRPWPV
-587 IGAGAGMFA
+587 IGIGAGIFA
-596 VAALMFTFLGS
+596 LSMLVFTTLGS
-607 EFTPQLDERDIA
+607 EFTPQLDERDLA
-619 VQSLRIPST
+619 VQSIRIPST

-634 AMQRQVEDKLEAFP
+634 AMQRRVENKLKDFDE
-648 QVELVFSR
+648 VKLVFSR

-665 PMPPNASDAYVILK
+665 PMPPNVSDAFIILK
-679 PREEW
+679 SREDW
-684 PDPDLSKDE
+684 PDPDMEKDA
-693 LVAEMEESL
+693 LVAKMDAALQSL
-702 SGLVGN
+702 IGN
-708 LYEFSQPI
+708 RYEFSQPI

-737 DDLTALTR
+737 NDLTALTA
-745 SAGEVAG
+745 SAGRVATLMRQ
-752 VLRGVEGAADVK
+752 VDGAGDVN

-772 TLDIAFDRPTI
+772 TLDVAFDRSTI
-783 ARYGLTVEEVAQSV
+783 GRYGLTVEDVAQTV
-797 AIALGGRPAGLVFEG
+797 AIALGGRSAGLVFQG

-817 VVVRLADA
+817 VVVRLNDA
-825 TRDDFDQLG
+825 VRNDFDELG
-834 ALPIVLEN
+834 ALPILLPS
-842 GVTVPLRTLAD
+842 GTTVPLRQLVE
-853 FQVVDGL
+853 FRVVDGL
-860 AEVRREQGR
+860 AEVRREQGQ

-876 NVRERDLG
+876 NVRDRDLG
-884 SFVEEARAGVSENVN
+884 SFVEDAQGVVAQNVT
-899 LPAASFIEWG
+899 LPPASFIEWG

-920 RLGLVVPVCFALVL
+920 RLAIVVPLCFAVI
-934 LLLFMALG
+934 LLFLYMALG

-983 SGVAVLNGLVMMT
+983 SGVATLNGLVMMT
-996 AIRQRLDKGMS
+996 AIRQRIEAKMPLME
-1007 LDDAICDGALA
+1007 AIADGASA

-1045 EVQRPLATVVIGG
+1045 EVQRPIATVVIGG

-1078 RENGQDVGWREKW
+1078 GDRMDQR
-1091 RAMLRLNLTRDERR
+1091 
-1105 EYPTGEI
+1105 I

>member
-1 MVTETR
+1 MAIDQTSSHSDE
-7 PTPEVG
+7 
-13 NHTGSASHRHGLI
+13 GSHHHGLI
-26 GAILDIAVRF
+26 GMILDVAVRF
-36 RWAVIVLT
+36 RWAIIVLT
-44 VFAAIYGAMNL
+44 IFAAIYGAFNL

-76 ASALSPSQVET
+76 AAALSPSQVET

-167 IEYEYP
+167 IEYEHP
-173 GGRDAPKGGRTGWQ
+173 GGKGATTGGQTGWQ
-187 PDGSFITERGERLDT
+187 RDGSFITERGDRLES

-233 IGGYEKQFLV
+233 IGGFEKQFLV

-251 GYGLSFDTLIDALE
+251 GYGLSFDSLINALE

-270 EGANFVDRAGE
+270 AGANFVDRADE

-293 TQDIEQAV
+293 IADIEEAV

-309 IRIGDVASVRIGG
+309 IRIGDVANVEIGG

-346 ENSRTVAAASAER
+346 ENSRTVSAQAADR
-359 LEEVRASLPA
+359 LEEVRASLPD

-388 TVEKNLLEGALL
+388 TVEKNLVEGALL
-400 VIAVLFLMLGNIR
+400 VIAVLFLLLGNIR
-413 AAIIAALVIPVSMLM
+413 AAIIAALVIPISMLM
-428 AAVGMNRL
+428 AAIGMNRL

-462 NSVARLAARQH
+462 NSVARLATRQH
-473 HEGRLLSLGER
+473 REGRLLSLGER
-484 LTETRLAAQEMIR
+484 LTETRLAAQEMIKA
-497 PTVYGQA
+497 TVYGQA

-555 RKLTEKDVKP
+555 KKLTEKEVKP
-565 VRIAKERYGP
+565 IRMAKDRYGP
-575 ALRRAIARPWPV
+575 AIRKTIARPWPV
-587 IGAGAGMFA
+587 IGAGAGLFA
-596 VAALMFTFLGS
+596 VAAIMFGFLGS

-634 AMQRQVEDKLEAFP
+634 AMQRRVEDRLEEFP

-684 PDPDLSKDE
+684 PDPDLPKDE
-693 LVAEMEESL
+693 LVGEMESAL
-702 SGLVGN
+702 GGLVGN

-737 DDLTALTR
+737 DDLTALTEA
-745 SAGEVAG
+745 AGDVAG
-752 VLRGVEGAADVK
+752 VLRAVEGAADVK

-783 ARYGLTVEEVAQSV
+783 ARYGLTVEDVAQSV

-853 FQVVDGL
+853 FEVVDGL

-884 SFVEEARAGVSENVN
+884 SFVEEAQEGVSAQVD
-899 LPAASFIEWG
+899 LPPASFIEWG
-909 GQYQNLQAAQA
+909 GQYQNLQEAQA
-920 RLGLVVPVCFALVL
+920 RLAIVVPICFAVVL
-934 LLLFMALG
+934 LLLYMALG

-957 LAGGVFALALRGM
+957 LAGGVFALVLRGM

-996 AIRQRLDKGMS
+996 AIRQRLESGMP
-1007 LDDAICDGALA
+1007 LDDAIADGALA

-1033 FVPMAIATGTGA
+1033 FVPMALATGTGA

-1078 RENGQDVGWREKW
+1078 HSSDDERSWREKW
-1091 RAMLRLNLTRDERR
+1091 WDRLRRNVTSDEER
-1105 EYPTGEI
+1105 ELKDIA

>member
-1 MVTETR
+1 MAIDQTSSHSDE
-7 PTPEVG
+7 
-13 NHTGSASHRHGLI
+13 GSHHHGLI
-26 GAILDIAVRF
+26 GMILDVAVRF
-36 RWAVIVLT
+36 RWAIIVLT
-44 VFAAIYGAMNL
+44 IFAAIYGAFNL

-76 ASALSPSQVET
+76 AAALSPSQVET

-167 IEYEYP
+167 IEYEHP
-173 GGRDAPKGGRTGWQ
+173 GGKGATTGGQTGWQ
-187 PDGSFITERGERLDT
+187 RDGSFITERGDRLES

-233 IGGYEKQFLV
+233 IGGFEEQFLV

-251 GYGLSFDTLIDALE
+251 GYGLSFDSLINALE

-270 EGANFVDRAGE
+270 AGANFVDRADE

-293 TQDIEQAV
+293 IADIEEAV

-309 IRIGDVASVRIGG
+309 IRIGDVANVEIGG

-346 ENSRTVAAASAER
+346 ENSRTVSAQAADR
-359 LEEVRASLPA
+359 LEEVRASLPD

-388 TVEKNLLEGALL
+388 TVEKNLVEGALL
-400 VIAVLFLMLGNIR
+400 VIAVLFLLLGNIR
-413 AAIIAALVIPVSMLM
+413 AAIIAALVIPISMLM
-428 AAVGMNRL
+428 AAIGMNRL

-473 HEGRLLSLGER
+473 REGRLLSLGER
-484 LTETRLAAQEMIR
+484 LTETRLAAQEMIK

-555 RKLTEKDVKP
+555 KKLTEKEVKP
-565 VRIAKERYGP
+565 IRMAKGRYGP
-575 ALRRAIARPWPV
+575 AIRKTIARPWPV
-587 IGAGAGMFA
+587 IGAGAGLFA
-596 VAALMFTFLGS
+596 VAAIMFGFLGS

-634 AMQRQVEDKLEAFP
+634 AMQRRVEDRLEEFP

-684 PDPDLSKDE
+684 PDPDLPKDE
-693 LVAEMEESL
+693 LVGEMESAL
-702 SGLVGN
+702 GGLVGN

-737 DDLTALTR
+737 DDLTALTEA
-745 SAGEVAG
+745 AGDVAG
-752 VLRGVEGAADVK
+752 VLRAVEGAADVK

-783 ARYGLTVEEVAQSV
+783 ARYGLTVEDVAQSV

-853 FQVVDGL
+853 FEVVDGL

-884 SFVEEARAGVSENVN
+884 SFVEEAQEGVSAQVD
-899 LPAASFIEWG
+899 LPPASFIEWG
-909 GQYQNLQAAQA
+909 GQYQNLQEAQA
-920 RLGLVVPVCFALVL
+920 RLAIVVPICFAVVL
-934 LLLFMALG
+934 LLLYMALG

-957 LAGGVFALALRGM
+957 LAGGVFALVLRGM

-996 AIRQRLDKGMS
+996 AIRQRLESGMP
-1007 LDDAICDGALA
+1007 LDEAIADGALA

-1033 FVPMAIATGTGA
+1033 FVPMALATGTGA

-1078 RENGQDVGWREKW
+1078 HRSDDGRSWREKW
-1091 RAMLRLNLTRDERR
+1091 WDRPRRNVTSDE
-1105 EYPTGEI
+1105 EAELKDIA

>member
-1 MVTETR
+1 MAIDQTTASSPMSSDE
-7 PTPEVG
+7 G
-13 NHTGSASHRHGLI
+13 SHRHGPI
-26 GAILDIAVRF
+26 GVILDVAVRF
-36 RWAVIVLT
+36 RWAIIVLT
-44 VFAAIYGAMNL
+44 VFAAIYGAFNL
-55 LRLPIDAV
+55 VRLPIDAV

-76 ASALSPSQVET
+76 AAALSPSQVET

-118 AIFEEGTDIYFARQQ
+118 AIFEEGTDLYFARQQ

-167 IEYEYP
+167 IEYEHP
-173 GGRDAPKGGRTGWQ
+173 GGKGATTGGRTGWQ
-187 PDGSFITERGERLDT
+187 SDGSFITERGDRLES

-233 IGGYEKQFLV
+233 IGGFEKQFLV

-251 GYGLSFDTLIDALE
+251 GYGLSFDSLIDALE

-270 EGANFVDRAGE
+270 AGANFVDRADE
-281 ALLVRVDARLGG
+281 ALLVRVDARLGSIA
-293 TQDIEQAV
+293 DIEEAV
-301 VATREGVP
+301 IATREGVP
-309 IRIGDVASVRIGG
+309 IRIGDVADVEIGG

-339 TVLMRSG
+339 TVLMRAG
-346 ENSRTVAAASAER
+346 ENSRTVAAGAAER
-359 LEEVRASLPA
+359 LEEVRASLPD

-378 RSSLVDATIA
+378 RSSLVDATIY

-400 VIAVLFLMLGNIR
+400 VIAVLFLLLGNIR
-413 AAIIAALVIPVSMLM
+413 AAIITALVIPVSMLM

-473 HEGRLLSLGER
+473 REGRLLTLGER
-484 LTETRLAAQEMIR
+484 LTETRLAAQEMIK

-504 IILLV
+504 IIFLV
-509 YAPLLT
+509 FAPLLT

-522 TFSPMAITV
+522 TFSPMAITM

-555 RKLTEKDVKP
+555 KKLTEKEVKP
-565 VRIAKERYGP
+565 IRWAKERYGP
-575 ALRRAIARPWPV
+575 AVRKVIARPWPM
-587 IGAGAGMFA
+587 IGAGVGLFTVA
-596 VAALMFTFLGS
+596 VFVFGFLGS

-634 AMQRQVEDKLEAFP
+634 AMQRRVEDRLEEFP
-648 QVELVFSR
+648 QVDLVFSR

-679 PREEW
+679 PRDEW
-684 PDPDLSKDE
+684 PDPDLPKDE
-693 LVAEMEESL
+693 LVGEMESAL
-702 SGLVGN
+702 GGLIGN

-737 DDLTALTR
+737 DDLTALTEA
-745 SAGEVAG
+745 AGEVAG
-752 VLRGVEGAADVK
+752 VLGGVEGAADVK

-817 VVVRLADA
+817 VVVRLEDA

-884 SFVEEARAGVSENVN
+884 SFVEEAQERVSTGVDM
-899 LPAASFIEWG
+899 PPASFIEWG
-909 GQYQNLQAAQA
+909 GQYQNLQEAQA
-920 RLGLVVPVCFALVL
+920 RLTIVVPIAFALVL

-957 LAGGVFALALRGM
+957 LAGGVFALALRGL

-996 AIRQRLDKGMS
+996 AIRQRLDSGMS
-1007 LDDAICDGALA
+1007 LDEAIADGALA

-1078 RENGQDVGWREKW
+1078 DDGKEKRSWRQRWWDRLRRNVTPEERKELRDV
-1091 RAMLRLNLTRDERR
+1091 T
-1105 EYPTGEI
+1105 

>member
-1 MVTETR
+1 MSSDE
-7 PTPEVG
+7 G
-13 NHTGSASHRHGLI
+13 SHRHGPI
-26 GAILDIAVRF
+26 GVILDVAVRF
-36 RWAVIVLT
+36 RWAIIVLT
-44 VFAAIYGAMNL
+44 VFAAIYGAFNL
-55 LRLPIDAV
+55 VRLPIDAV

-76 ASALSPSQVET
+76 AAALSPSQVET

-118 AIFEEGTDIYFARQQ
+118 AIFEEGTDLYFARQQ

-167 IEYEYP
+167 IEYEHP
-173 GGRDAPKGGRTGWQ
+173 GGKGATTGGRTGWQ
-187 PDGSFITERGERLDT
+187 SDGSFITERGDRLES

-233 IGGYEKQFLV
+233 IGGFEKQFLV

-251 GYGLSFDTLIDALE
+251 GYGLSFDSLIDALE

-270 EGANFVDRAGE
+270 AGANFVDRADE
-281 ALLVRVDARLGG
+281 ALLVRVDARLGSIA
-293 TQDIEQAV
+293 DIEEAV
-301 VATREGVP
+301 IATREGVP
-309 IRIGDVASVRIGG
+309 IRIGDVADVEIGG

-339 TVLMRSG
+339 TVLMRAG
-346 ENSRTVAAASAER
+346 ENSRTVAAGAAER
-359 LEEVRASLPA
+359 LEEVRASLPD

-378 RSSLVDATIA
+378 RSSLVDATIS

-400 VIAVLFLMLGNIR
+400 VIAVLFLLLGNIR
-413 AAIIAALVIPVSMLM
+413 AAIITALVIPVSMLM

-473 HEGRLLSLGER
+473 REGRLLTLGER
-484 LTETRLAAQEMIR
+484 LTETRLAAQEMIK

-504 IILLV
+504 IIFLV
-509 YAPLLT
+509 FAPLLT

-522 TFSPMAITV
+522 TFSPMAITM

-555 RKLTEKDVKP
+555 KKLTEKEVKP
-565 VRIAKERYGP
+565 IRWAKERYGP
-575 ALRRAIARPWPV
+575 AVRKVIARPWPM
-587 IGAGAGMFA
+587 IGAGVGLFTVA
-596 VAALMFTFLGS
+596 VFVFGFLGS

-634 AMQRQVEDKLEAFP
+634 AMQRRVEDRLEEFP
-648 QVELVFSR
+648 QVDLVFSR

-679 PREEW
+679 PRDEW
-684 PDPDLSKDE
+684 PDPDLPKDE
-693 LVAEMEESL
+693 LVGEMESAL
-702 SGLVGN
+702 GGLIGN

-737 DDLTALTR
+737 DDLTALTEA
-745 SAGEVAG
+745 AGEVAG
-752 VLRGVEGAADVK
+752 VLGGVEGAADVK

-817 VVVRLADA
+817 VVVRLEDA

-884 SFVEEARAGVSENVN
+884 SFVEEAQEGVAAGVDM
-899 LPAASFIEWG
+899 PPASFIEWG

-920 RLGLVVPVCFALVL
+920 RLAIVVPVCFALVL

-957 LAGGVFALALRGM
+957 LAGGVFALALRGL

-996 AIRQRLDKGMS
+996 AIRQRLDSGMP
-1007 LDDAICDGALA
+1007 LDEAIADGALA

-1078 RENGQDVGWREKW
+1078 HRSDDERSWREKW
-1091 RAMLRLNLTRDERR
+1091 WDRLRRNVTRDEQR
-1105 EYPTGEI
+1105 ELGEIT

>member
-1 MVTETR
+1 MGTEHAQAPAGDTDYATVRDR
-7 PTPEVG
+7 PGPI
-13 NHTGSASHRHGLI
+13 GS
-26 GAILDIAVRF
+26 ILDFAVRF

-44 VFAAIYGAMNL
+44 AFAAIYGAMNL

-76 ASALSPSQVET
+76 APALSPAQVET

-100 EGLEM
+100 EGLET

-133 VNERLAPIGASL
+133 VNERLAPIGAAL
-145 PEGAEPTMGP
+145 PQGAEPTMGP

-167 IEYEYP
+167 IEYEHP
-173 GGRDAPKGGRTGWQ
+173 AGRGAPLNRRTGWQ
-187 PDGSFITERGERLDT
+187 SDGSFVTERGERLDT
-202 EVAKAAYLRTVQDW
+202 AIAKAAYLRTVQDW

-243 QPDPARLT
+243 QPNPARLT
-251 GYGLSFDTLIDALE
+251 GYGLSFDALITALE

-309 IRIGDVASVRIGG
+309 IRIADVATVRIGG

-359 LEEVRASLPA
+359 LDAVRASLPA

-388 TVEKNLLEGALL
+388 TVEKNLVEGALL
-400 VIAVLFLMLGNIR
+400 VIAVLFLMLGNMR
-413 AAIIAALVIPVSMLM
+413 AAIIAALVIPLSMLM

-473 HEGRLLSLGER
+473 REGRLLNLGER
-484 LTETRLAAQEMIR
+484 LTETRLAAQEMIK

-546 PAMIAVLLN
+546 PAMVAVFLN
-555 RKLTEKDVKP
+555 RRLTETEVKP
-565 VRIAKERYGP
+565 VRMVKERYGVTV
-575 ALRRAIARPWPV
+575 RRAIARPWPV
-587 IGAGAGMFA
+587 IGAGAGVFA
-596 VAALMFTFLGS
+596 LAAVVFTFLGS
-607 EFTPQLDERDIA
+607 EFTPQLDERDLA

-634 AMQRQVEDKLEAFP
+634 AMQRGVEDVLEAFP
-648 QVELVFSR
+648 QVALVFSR

-665 PMPPNASDAYVILK
+665 PMPPNASDAYVMLK

-684 PDPDLSKDE
+684 PDPDLSKDA
-693 LVAEMEESL
+693 LVEQMEDAL
-702 SGLVGN
+702 GGLVGN

-716 ELRFNELI
+716 QLRFNELI

-745 SAGEVAG
+745 SAGEVAE

-783 ARYGLTVEEVAQSV
+783 ARYGLTMEDVAQSV
-797 AIALGGRPAGLVFEG
+797 AVALGGRPAGLVFEG

-817 VVVRLADA
+817 VVVRLEDA
-825 TRDDFDQLG
+825 ARDDFDQLG
-834 ALPIVLEN
+834 ALPIVLAN
-842 GVTVPLRTLAD
+842 GATVPLRTLAE
-853 FQVVDGL
+853 FRVVDGL

-884 SFVEEARAGVSENVN
+884 SFVEEARAGVAQAVD
-899 LPAASFIEWG
+899 LPPASFIEWG
-909 GQYQNLQAAQA
+909 GQYQNLRAAQA
-920 RLGLVVPVCFALVL
+920 RLALVVPICFALVL
-934 LLLFMALG
+934 LLLFVALG

-996 AIRQRLDKGMS
+996 AIRQRLDSGML
-1007 LDDAICDGALA
+1007 LDEAIADGALA

-1033 FVPMAIATGTGA
+1033 FVPMAIASGTGA
-1045 EVQRPLATVVIGG
+1045 EVQRPLATVVIAG
-1058 LITATAL
+1058 LISATAL

-1078 RENGQDVGWREKW
+1078 NPAGDSAGDR
-1091 RAMLRLNLTRDERR
+1091 T
-1105 EYPTGEI
+1105 T

>member
-1 MVTETR
+1 MAIDQTTASSPMSSDE
-7 PTPEVG
+7 G
-13 NHTGSASHRHGLI
+13 SHRHGPI
-26 GAILDIAVRF
+26 GVILDIAVRF
-36 RWAVIVLT
+36 RWAIIVLT
-44 VFAAIYGAMNL
+44 VFAAIYGAFNL
-55 LRLPIDAV
+55 VRLPIDAV

-76 ASALSPSQVET
+76 AAALSPSQVET

-118 AIFEEGTDIYFARQQ
+118 AIFEEGTDLYFARQQ

-167 IEYEYP
+167 IEYEHP
-173 GGRDAPKGGRTGWQ
+173 GGKGATTGGRTGWQ
-187 PDGSFITERGERLDT
+187 SDGSFITERGDRLES

-233 IGGYEKQFLV
+233 IGGFEKQFLV

-251 GYGLSFDTLIDALE
+251 GYGLSFDSLIDALE

-270 EGANFVDRAGE
+270 AGANFVDRADE
-281 ALLVRVDARLGG
+281 ALLVRVDARLGSIA
-293 TQDIEQAV
+293 DIEEAV
-301 VATREGVP
+301 IATREGVP
-309 IRIGDVASVRIGG
+309 IRIGDVADVEIGG

-339 TVLMRSG
+339 TVLMRAG
-346 ENSRTVAAASAER
+346 ENSRTVAAGAAER
-359 LEEVRASLPA
+359 LEEVRASLPD

-378 RSSLVDATIA
+378 RSSLVDATIS

-400 VIAVLFLMLGNIR
+400 VIAVLFLLLGNIR
-413 AAIIAALVIPVSMLM
+413 AAIITALVIPVSMLM

-473 HEGRLLSLGER
+473 REGRLLTLGER
-484 LTETRLAAQEMIR
+484 LTETRLAAQEMIK

-504 IILLV
+504 IIFLV
-509 YAPLLT
+509 FAPLLT

-522 TFSPMAITV
+522 TFSPMAITM

-555 RKLTEKDVKP
+555 KKLTEKEVKP
-565 VRIAKERYGP
+565 IRWAKERYGP
-575 ALRRAIARPWPV
+575 AVRKVIARPWPM
-587 IGAGAGMFA
+587 IGAGVGLFTVA
-596 VAALMFTFLGS
+596 VFVFGFLGS

-634 AMQRQVEDKLEAFP
+634 AMQRRVEDRLEEFP
-648 QVELVFSR
+648 QVDLVFSR

-679 PREEW
+679 PRDEW
-684 PDPDLSKDE
+684 PDPDLPKDE
-693 LVAEMEESL
+693 LVGEMESAL
-702 SGLVGN
+702 GGLIGN

-737 DDLTALTR
+737 DDLTALTEA
-745 SAGEVAG
+745 AGEVAG

-817 VVVRLADA
+817 VVVRLEDA

-884 SFVEEARAGVSENVN
+884 SFVEEAQEGVAAGVDM
-899 LPAASFIEWG
+899 PPASFIEWG

-920 RLGLVVPVCFALVL
+920 RLAIVVPVCFALVL

-957 LAGGVFALALRGM
+957 LAGGVFALALRGL

-996 AIRQRLDKGMS
+996 AIRQRLDSGMP
-1007 LDDAICDGALA
+1007 LDEAIADGALA

-1078 RENGQDVGWREKW
+1078 HRSDDERSWREKW
-1091 RAMLRLNLTRDERR
+1091 WDRLRRNVTRDEQR
-1105 EYPTGEI
+1105 ELGEIT

>member
-1 MVTETR
+1 MAIDQTTASSPMSSDE
-7 PTPEVG
+7 G
-13 NHTGSASHRHGLI
+13 SHRHGPI
-26 GAILDIAVRF
+26 GVILDVAVRF
-36 RWAVIVLT
+36 RWAIIVLT
-44 VFAAIYGAMNL
+44 VFAAIYGAFNL
-55 LRLPIDAV
+55 VRLPIDAV

-76 ASALSPSQVET
+76 AAALSPSQVET

-118 AIFEEGTDIYFARQQ
+118 AIFEEGTDLYFARQQ

-167 IEYEYP
+167 IEYEHP
-173 GGRDAPKGGRTGWQ
+173 GGKGATTGGRTGWQ
-187 PDGSFITERGERLDT
+187 SDGSFITERGDRLES

-233 IGGYEKQFLV
+233 IGGFEKQFLV

-251 GYGLSFDTLIDALE
+251 GYGLSFDSLIDALE

-270 EGANFVDRAGE
+270 AGANFVDRADE
-281 ALLVRVDARLGG
+281 ALLVRVDARLGSIA
-293 TQDIEQAV
+293 DIEEAV
-301 VATREGVP
+301 IATREGVP
-309 IRIGDVASVRIGG
+309 IRIGDVADVEIGG

-339 TVLMRSG
+339 TVLMRAG
-346 ENSRTVAAASAER
+346 ENSRTVAAGAAER
-359 LEEVRASLPA
+359 LEEVRASLPD

-378 RSSLVDATIA
+378 RSSLVDATIS

-400 VIAVLFLMLGNIR
+400 VIAVLFLLLGNIR
-413 AAIIAALVIPVSMLM
+413 AAIITALVIPVSMLM

-473 HEGRLLSLGER
+473 REGRLLTLGER
-484 LTETRLAAQEMIR
+484 LTETRLAAQEMIK

-504 IILLV
+504 IIFLV
-509 YAPLLT
+509 FAPLLT

-522 TFSPMAITV
+522 TFSPMAITM

-555 RKLTEKDVKP
+555 KKLTEKEVKP
-565 VRIAKERYGP
+565 IRWAKERYGP
-575 ALRRAIARPWPV
+575 AVRKVIARPWPM
-587 IGAGAGMFA
+587 IGAGVGLFTVA
-596 VAALMFTFLGS
+596 VFVFGFLGS

-634 AMQRQVEDKLEAFP
+634 AMQRRVEDRLEEFP
-648 QVELVFSR
+648 QVDLVFSR

-679 PREEW
+679 PRDEW
-684 PDPDLSKDE
+684 PDPDLPKDE
-693 LVAEMEESL
+693 LVGEMESAL
-702 SGLVGN
+702 GGLIGN

-737 DDLTALTR
+737 DDLTALTEA
-745 SAGEVAG
+745 AGEVAG
-752 VLRGVEGAADVK
+752 VLGGVEGAADVK

-817 VVVRLADA
+817 VVVRLEDA

-884 SFVEEARAGVSENVN
+884 SFVEEAQERVSTGVDM
-899 LPAASFIEWG
+899 PPASFIEWG
-909 GQYQNLQAAQA
+909 GQYQNLQEAQA
-920 RLGLVVPVCFALVL
+920 RLTIVVPIAFALVL

-957 LAGGVFALALRGM
+957 LAGGVFALALRGL

-996 AIRQRLDKGMS
+996 AIRQRLDSGMS
-1007 LDDAICDGALA
+1007 LDEAIADGALA

-1065 TLFVLPAIARLVL
+1065 SLFVLPAIARLVL
-1078 RENGQDVGWREKW
+1078 DDGKEKRSWRQRWWDRLRRNVTPEERKELRDV
-1091 RAMLRLNLTRDERR
+1091 T
-1105 EYPTGEI
+1105 

>member
-1 MVTETR
+1 MVTETQNE
-7 PTPEVG
+7 PAVDT
-13 NHTGSASHRHGLI
+13 HTDTASHRHGLI

-118 AIFEEGTDIYFARQQ
+118 AIFEEGTDIYFARSQ

-187 PDGSFITERGERLDT
+187 SDGSFITERGDRLDT

-251 GYGLSFDTLIDALE
+251 GYGLSFDSLIEALE

-388 TVEKNLLEGALL
+388 TVEKNLVEGALL

-413 AAIIAALVIPVSMLM
+413 AAIIAALVIPISMLM

-473 HEGRLLSLGER
+473 REGRLLSLGER
-484 LTETRLAAQEMIR
+484 LTETRLAAQEMIK

-555 RKLTEKDVKP
+555 RKLTEKEVKP
-565 VRIAKERYGP
+565 VRMAKERYGP
-575 ALRRAIARPWPV
+575 AVRRAIARPWPV
-587 IGAGAGMFA
+587 IGAGAGLFA
-596 VAALMFTFLGS
+596 VAAFVFTFLGS

-634 AMQRQVEDKLEAFP
+634 AMQRQVEDRLETFP

-693 LVAEMEESL
+693 LVAQMEESL

-745 SAGEVAG
+745 SAGEVAE

-817 VVVRLADA
+817 VVVRLEDA

-834 ALPIVLEN
+834 ALPIVLES

-884 SFVEEARAGVSENVN
+884 SFVEEARAGVSESVE

-920 RLGLVVPVCFALVL
+920 RLALVVPVCFALVL

-996 AIRQRLDKGMS
+996 AIRQRLDKGMP
-1007 LDDAICDGALA
+1007 LDEAISDGALA

-1023 LMTALVASLG
+1023 LTTALVASLG
-1033 FVPMAIATGTGA
+1033 FVPMALATGTGA

-1078 RENGQDVGWREKW
+1078 NRSDDERSWREKW
-1091 RAMLRLNLTRDERR
+1091 WDRLRRNVTSDEQRELTD
-1105 EYPTGEI
+1105 IA

>member
-1 MVTETR
+1 MAIDQT
-7 PTPEVG
+7 
-13 NHTGSASHRHGLI
+13 SSHSDENSHHHGLI
-26 GAILDIAVRF
+26 GMILDVAVRF
-36 RWAVIVLT
+36 RWAIIVLT
-44 VFAAIYGAMNL
+44 IFAAIYGAFNL

-76 ASALSPSQVET
+76 AAALSPSQVET

-167 IEYEYP
+167 IEYEHP
-173 GGRDAPKGGRTGWQ
+173 GGKGATTGGRTGWQ
-187 PDGSFITERGERLDT
+187 RDGSFITERGDRLES

-233 IGGYEKQFLV
+233 IGGFEKQFLV

-251 GYGLSFDTLIDALE
+251 GYGLSFDSLINALE

-270 EGANFVDRAGE
+270 AGANFVDRADE

-293 TQDIEQAV
+293 IADIEEAV

-309 IRIGDVASVRIGG
+309 IRIGDVANVEIGG

-329 SLNGEEAVVG
+329 SLNGDEAVVG

-346 ENSRTVAAASAER
+346 ENSRTVSAQAADR
-359 LEEVRASLPA
+359 LEEVRASLPD

-388 TVEKNLLEGALL
+388 TVEKNLVEGALL
-400 VIAVLFLMLGNIR
+400 VIAVLFLLLGNIR
-413 AAIIAALVIPVSMLM
+413 AAIIAALVIPISMLM
-428 AAVGMNRL
+428 AAIGMNRL

-473 HEGRLLSLGER
+473 REGRLLSLGER
-484 LTETRLAAQEMIR
+484 LTETRLAAQEMIK

-555 RKLTEKDVKP
+555 KKLTEKEVKP
-565 VRIAKERYGP
+565 IRMAKDRYGP
-575 ALRRAIARPWPV
+575 AIRKTIARPWPV
-587 IGAGAGMFA
+587 IGAGAGLFA
-596 VAALMFTFLGS
+596 VAAIMFGFLGS

-634 AMQRQVEDKLEAFP
+634 AMQRRVEDRLEEFP

-684 PDPDLSKDE
+684 PDPDLPKDE
-693 LVAEMEESL
+693 LVGEMESAL
-702 SGLVGN
+702 GGLVGN

-737 DDLTALTR
+737 DDLTALTEA
-745 SAGEVAG
+745 AGDVAG
-752 VLRGVEGAADVK
+752 VLRAVEGAADVK

-783 ARYGLTVEEVAQSV
+783 ARYGLTVEDVAQSV

-853 FQVVDGL
+853 FEVVDGL

-884 SFVEEARAGVSENVN
+884 SFVEEAQEGVSAQVD
-899 LPAASFIEWG
+899 LPPASFIEWG
-909 GQYQNLQAAQA
+909 GQYQNLQEAQA
-920 RLGLVVPVCFALVL
+920 RLAIVVPICFAVVL
-934 LLLFMALG
+934 LLLYMALG

-957 LAGGVFALALRGM
+957 LAGGVFALVLRGM

-996 AIRQRLDKGMS
+996 AIRQRLESGMP
-1007 LDDAICDGALA
+1007 LDDAIADGALA

-1033 FVPMAIATGTGA
+1033 FVPMALATGTGA

-1078 RENGQDVGWREKW
+1078 HRSDDGRSWREKW
-1091 RAMLRLNLTRDERR
+1091 WDRPRRNVTSDE
-1105 EYPTGEI
+1105 EAELKDIA